1 MEGSR
6 HLKSFRDGVKSVI
19 DGKNGE
25 EMRSCGTLDS
35 PEFHFFT
42 IFIPAMFNSG
52 IKC

>member
-1 MEGSR
+1 MEGSG

-35 PEFHFFT
+35 PEFHFLQFLCLLCL
-42 IFIPAMFNSG
+42 MLV
-52 IKC
+52 